1 MMRGF
6 IRARAAILAGMF
18 LLGGAQALMA
28 EDPAFAAVA
37 ASAGKSAAAPA
48 PSAAPAAAPAPPAA
62 PAAAPAPSDDF
73 AALIAAAAP
82 PERFKDHVPQL
93 NFSAKEEEFEFEIIA
108 EKPQGGE
115 AEKTPGLGMFSGK
128 SAEKGKPADK
138 GKATDKGKG
147 PPAADKAG
155 VADTGALPQM
165 GKAKLW
171 IVRDGQRV
179 VAIYHPKASKLYV
192 VASDPARASEKVDL
206 PREYSDSGSTF
217 GGVLGVRLTTFP
229 PCYGPVQSGEHQFA
243 FVPDKKNQ
251 TLTLTDTTRWPGR
264 KKAEAVYALT
274 FRCDPVL
281 GYVVECDVDFKTDT
295 PKDEKGKPLD
305 PEVMSFFP
313 DHVYMH
319 KWPDAAWRYEYTIY
333 TPAGDAKNPMEGR
346 YIGWVNDFSQSDR
359 ASGLRLRSG
368 GFALYAPDPQG
379 TGPAVAAT
387 AGEGTQLK
395 NDTGNLQFDQHY
407 RVTLPEKPDA
417 EGVYGVKAK
426 FRYATLPPEIVRQ
439 VMEQMEATDWR
450 GYAAAPLKVGRA
462 EGAEDAETLLKSSL
476 VYKELPVT
484 EREFHTGK
492 KSLMLPGG
500 RRLRLDPSPPLE
512 PGATYRLE
520 AWIKVTGR
528 GGEARLAAEPA
539 KWVPKGTEAAQQLS
553 SSVKADEGWKQLV
566 MTFTS
571 GPCGSTPWLYLVV
584 SRSGMAYMDDVMIRK
599 VEKT

>member
-1 MMRGF
+1 MMRGL
-6 IRARAAILAGMF
+6 IRAAILAGML
-18 LLGGAQALMA
+18 LLGGAQALVA
-28 EDPAFAAVA
+28 ED
-37 ASAGKSAAAPA
+37 AAAPA
-48 PSAAPAAAPAPPAA
+48 PG
-62 PAAAPAPSDDF
+62 DDF

-93 NFSAKEEEFEFEIIA
+93 NFSVKEEEFEFEIIA

-115 AEKTPGLGMFSGK
+115 AEKTPGLGIFSGK
-128 SAEKGKPADK
+128 PAEKGKSK
-138 GKATDKGKG
+138 TRLGEATDKGKG
-147 PPAADKAG
+147 PPAAD
-155 VADTGALPQM
+155 TGALPPM

-171 IVRDGQRV
+171 IVRDGPRV

-217 GGVLGVRLTTFP
+217 DGVLGVRLTTFP

-243 FVPDKKNQ
+243 FVPGKKNQ

-295 PKDEKGKPLD
+295 PKDEKGRPLD

-346 YIGWVNDFSQSDR
+346 YIGWVNDFGQSDR
-359 ASGLRLRSG
+359 ATGLRLRSG
-368 GFALYAPDPQG
+368 GFALYAPDPRG
-379 TGPAVAAT
+379 TGPAVAVT

-395 NDTGNLQFDQHY
+395 NDTGNLQFEQHY

-417 EGVYGVKAK
+417 GGAYGVKAK

-439 VMEQMEATDWR
+439 VMEQVEVTDWR
-450 GYAAAPLKVGRA
+450 GSAAVPLKVGRA
-462 EGAEDAETLLKSSL
+462 EGAEDAEALLKSSL

-539 KWVPKGTEAAQQLS
+539 KWIPKGTEAAQQIS

-566 MTFTS
+566 MKFTS

-584 SRSGMAYMDDVMIRK
+584 SRTGMAYMDDVMISK
-599 VEKT
+599 VEKTE

>member
-18 LLGGAQALMA
+18 LLGGSQ
-28 EDPAFAAVA
+28 V
-37 ASAGKSAAAPA
+37 SA
-48 PSAAPAAAPAPPAA
+48 
-62 PAAAPAPSDDF
+62 DDF

-93 NFSAKEEEFEFEIIA
+93 NFSVKEEEFEFEIIA

-115 AEKTPGLGMFSGK
+115 AEKTPGLGIFSGK
-128 SAEKGKPADK
+128 SADKGKPA
-138 GKATDKGKG
+138 GKGKG
-147 PPAADKAG
+147 PPAAGKAG
-155 VADTGALPQM
+155 VADTAALPQM

-171 IVRDGQRV
+171 IVRDGPRV

-217 GGVLGVRLTTFP
+217 DGVLGVCLTTFP

-243 FVPDKKNQ
+243 FMPGKKNQ

-281 GYVVECDVDFKTDT
+281 GYVVECDVDFKTDA
-295 PKDEKGKPLD
+295 PKDEKGRPLD

-379 TGPAVAAT
+379 AGPAVAAT

-395 NDTGNLQFDQHY
+395 SDTGNLQFDQHY

-426 FRYATLPPEIVRQ
+426 FRCATLPPEIVRQ

-450 GYAAAPLKVGRA
+450 GSAAAPLKVGRA
-462 EGAEDAETLLKSSL
+462 EGAEDAEALLKSSL

-520 AWIKVTGR
+520 AWIRVTGR